1 MAKKSWWARLKAQWK
16 EVALQYG
23 AIAIVTML
31 ALKLTTLAAL
41 IIAIESGMDPQALA
55 ERFGVGGAVGDAGK
69 WGVAIVINE
78 VFKPFRIPVAIGLTP
93 FVAKVWYRVSGR
105 TPPLADPAED
115 AAEPA
120 EADAPAE

>member
-1 MAKKSWWARLKAQWK
+1 MAKQGWWARLKTQWK

-31 ALKLTTLAAL
+31 ALKLTTLLAL
-41 IIAIESGMDPQALA
+41 IVAIESGMDPQALA

-78 VFKPFRIPVAIGLTP
+78 VFKPFRIPVAIALTP
-93 FVAKVWYRVSGR
+93 FVAKAWYRVSGR
-105 TPPLADPAED
+105 TPPLAEAED
-115 AAEPA
+115 DGGGPA
-120 EADAPAE
+120 EAGAAAE